1 MQAIFHTTNKS
12 GSTAY
17 TLVGTKEEIAAYKKA
32 KGSYYRETEDG
43 KPLYFTSRPLSSETN
58 YTLDKAGYL
67 SANDTAKAQQIKN
80 ALASVAGTSLN
91 DLQKYASM
99 VQAGLV

>member
-1 MQAIFHTTNKS
+1 MKASFHTTNKS

-17 TLVGTKEEIAAYKKA
+17 TLTGTKEEIASYKKA
-32 KGSYYRETEDG
+32 KGSFYRETEKG
-43 KPLYFTSRPLSSETN
+43 LPLYFTSRPLSSETE
-58 YTLDKAGYL
+58 YALDEKGYL
-67 SANDTAKAQQIKN
+67 SANDVSKAQTIKN

-99 VQAGLV
+99 VQSGLV

>member
-1 MQAIFHTTNKS
+1 MKATFHTTNKS

-17 TLVGTKEEIAAYKKA
+17 TLTGTPEEIKAYKAA
-32 KGSYYRETEDG
+32 KGTYYRETKDG
-43 KPLYFTSRPLSSETN
+43 KPLYFTSRPLSSEVN

-91 DLQKYASM
+91 DLQKYSAM